1 VIIQLFSI
9 PTTIKDARK
18 DIEVLELYALKGN
31 RDNVPAMVVVLLL
44 MQKIHLI
51 N

>member
-1 VIIQLFSI
+1 MLG
-9 PTTIKDARK
+9 K

-44 MQKIHLI
+44 MQKILLI
-51 N
+51 NWVNQRFLCK